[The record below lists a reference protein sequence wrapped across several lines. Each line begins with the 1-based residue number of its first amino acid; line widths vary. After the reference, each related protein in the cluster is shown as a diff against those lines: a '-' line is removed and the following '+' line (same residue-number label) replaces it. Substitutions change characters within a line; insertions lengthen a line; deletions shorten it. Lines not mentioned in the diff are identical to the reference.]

1 MLTKSSNITGAWN
14 RGAIRVLGQVSD
26 WAWSTLLGHPW
37 QAQQEEVWWQRWWRW
52 WSLAG
57 TGASSRSIERY
68 FFIDIMEIFIPGGNA
83 LSTLR
88 ISILYHQKLSTS
100 LTSSW
105 GIFWF
110 EILYRGLLS
119 VHILLRSHCNV
130 IKASLSSHFWLHNFP
145 WPLLPVSFLLSP
157 FPSLHFLV
165 FWLDFSGSE
174 HGSPNIHNIQPCPQ
188 LRNIWTAPSFENFF
202 QVRSPGATDC
212 TWSNGARLL
221 LSSHQGALK
230 VSFCYSYRILNKN
243 RNTIFG

>member
-37 QAQQEEVWWQRWWRW
+37 QAQQEEVWWQWWWGW

-110 EILYRGLLS
+110 EILYRGLL
-119 VHILLRSHCNV
+119 VFIFCYGPT
-130 IKASLSSHFWLHNFP
+130 AMLSRHPFP
-145 WPLLPVSFLLSP
+145 LIFGSTTFLGLF
-157 FPSLHFLV
+157 FPSLS
-165 FWLDFSGSE
+165 FSPL
-174 HGSPNIHNIQPCPQ
+174 SP
-188 LRNIWTAPSFENFF
+188 LFTSWFF
-202 QVRSPGATDC
+202 G
-212 TWSNGARLL
+212 
-221 LSSHQGALK
+221 
-230 VSFCYSYRILNKN
+230 
-243 RNTIFG
+243 